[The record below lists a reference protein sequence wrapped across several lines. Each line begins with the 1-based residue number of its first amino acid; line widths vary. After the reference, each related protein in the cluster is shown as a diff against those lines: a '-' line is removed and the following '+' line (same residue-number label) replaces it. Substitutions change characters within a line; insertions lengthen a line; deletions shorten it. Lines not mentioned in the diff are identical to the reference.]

1 MAGTKSKWIGILGV
15 VLFVIGSYIGLFVA
29 PAERHMGDVQRILYV
44 HVPTAWN
51 SMLIYF
57 FAFVFAV
64 TALWTNDEKW
74 THRMIGGV
82 EAGVVLNGLLLIQ
95 GMIWAKPT
103 WGIWWTWGDVRLLF
117 SFLMFLLFAGVLALS
132 SFVDDRRRR
141 STWTAV
147 ATIIA
152 FVDVP
157 LVYYCVRWWRSLH
170 QVQSTPETM
179 DPAMV
184 LPMRIN
190 AFAILFIGIWF
201 IAQRAAI
208 EARRSRAENVDA
220 PARLST
226 LESA

>member
-1 MAGTKSKWIGILGV
+1 
-15 VLFVIGSYIGLFVA
+15 
-29 PAERHMGDVQRILYV
+29 MGDVQRILYV

-51 SMLIYF
+51 SMLVYF

-64 TALWTNDEKW
+64 AALWTNRDTW
-74 THRMIGGV
+74 THRMIGAV
-82 EAGVVLNGLLLIQ
+82 EAGVVLNALLLIQ

-132 SFVDDRRRR
+132 SFVDDTRRRA
-141 STWTAV
+141 TWTAV

-170 QVQSTPETM
+170 QVQSTPDTM

-190 AFAILFIGIWF
+190 AFGILFVCIWF

-208 EARRSRAENVDA
+208 EYQRARAENVDA
-220 PARLST
+220 PARMDS
-226 LESA
+226 LEGA